1 MVKDAQ
7 ISVPKAVAD
16 CNAGEGVY
24 LAWTMHLE
32 GKKILL
38 AVTGSI
44 AAYKTPGLV
53 RLLVKAGAE
62 VKVILTESAKD
73 FVSPLALSTVS
84 RHPVFSNVHDGAD
97 WNNHVAF
104 GRWADVMLI
113 APCSANTLAKLAAGL
128 CDNLVNAVYLSAT
141 CPVFIAPAMDED
153 MWAHPSTR
161 ANLERVRSYGN
172 HIIPVVFGELASG
185 LIGEGRMAEPEDLR
199 DYLARFFAEWGDQP
213 LRGQKALVTAGPTYE
228 RIDPVRFIGNF
239 STGKMG
245 IALAE
250 ALAER
255 GADVTLILGPT
266 HLRATHPRIH
276 TVRVESAGQMFEA
289 AAAAFPEAQIAVM
302 AAAVAD
308 YKPSITAPEK
318 IKKAAETL
326 DLSLIKTEDI
336 LKTLGARKRA
346 DQLLVGFAL
355 ETTDEHENAMQKLHA
370 KGADMIVLNSLRDEG
385 AGFGHDTNKVSL
397 LTAEGTVITLPLQ
410 SKNAVAEAILKA
422 ILDLR
427 HAAKVV

>member
-1 MVKDAQ
+1 
-7 ISVPKAVAD
+7 
-16 CNAGEGVY
+16 
-24 LAWTMHLE
+24 MHLK

-84 RHPVFSNVHDGAD
+84 KNPVFANVHDGAD
-97 WNNHVAF
+97 WNNHVAL
-104 GRWADVMLI
+104 GRWADAMLI
-113 APCSANTLAKLAAGL
+113 APCTANTLAKLAGGL
-128 CDNLVNAVYLSAT
+128 CDNLVNAVYLSAA

-153 MWAHPSTR
+153 MWAHPATA
-161 ANLERVRSYGN
+161 ANLERVKSYGN
-172 HIIPVVFGELASG
+172 HIIPVAFGELASG

-199 DYLARFFAEWGDQP
+199 DHLQRFFADRGAQP
-213 LRGQKALVTAGPTYE
+213 LHGQKVLVTAGPTYE

-250 ALAER
+250 ALAAA
-255 GADVTLILGPT
+255 GAEVELILGPT
-266 HLRATHPRIH
+266 HLRARHPHIH
-276 TVRVESAGQMFEA
+276 TRHVESAGEMYEA
-289 AAAAFPEAQIAVM
+289 ATAHFAQVQVAVL

-308 YKPSITAPEK
+308 YRPSVTSTEK
-318 IKKAAETL
+318 IKKTGATL
-326 DLSLIKTEDI
+326 DLSLVKTEDI
-336 LKTLGARKRA
+336 LKTLGTQKRP
-346 DQLLVGFAL
+346 DQLVVGFAL
-355 ETTDEHENAMQKLHA
+355 ETTDEHTHAMQKLHA

-385 AGFGHDTNKVSL
+385 AGFGYDTNK
-397 LTAEGTVITLPLQ
+397 ITLLSADGTIRSFPLQ
-410 SKNAVAEAILKA
+410 SKEAAAGAILKA

-427 HAAKVV
+427 YASKAV